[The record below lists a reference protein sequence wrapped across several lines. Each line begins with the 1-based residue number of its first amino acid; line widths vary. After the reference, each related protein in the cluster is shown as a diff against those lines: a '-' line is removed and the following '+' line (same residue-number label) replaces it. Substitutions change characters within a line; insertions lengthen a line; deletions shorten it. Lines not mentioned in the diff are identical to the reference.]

1 MPVLQGRRHGG
12 HRLARV
18 RGRRQRAPPASV
30 RGVREA
36 LHDLRARRAFD
47 AHGGE
52 DQRKPCSLRRRKNP
66 HWLYARIAQ
75 TTGSHGVC
83 RAGDQPH
90 RTAHSRARRARDPE
104 PRDRRNGDA
113 RAEED
118 GRRRLHPLRFRIR
131 GFSARGR
138 LPRRDPRGEETRH
151 QARAPYR
158 EVMFTAADHGFMEQ
172 ALELAGRGL
181 NTTTPNPRVG
191 CVIVKDGALVGSGWH
206 EKAGLP
212 HAEVLALK
220 EAGDRARGAALYA
233 NLEPCSHHGR
243 TPPCV
248 DAIVASGIKRVVAA
262 MQDPSPKVAGSGF
275 AKLRTAGITVE
286 HGLKEDEARELNIG
300 FVSRMTRGRP
310 WMRMKIAASL
320 DGRTALANGKS
331 QWITG
336 EAARQDGHRWR
347 ARACALLTGFGTVR
361 DDDPQLN
368 VRGVDTP
375 RQPLKIVVDSK
386 FETSPS
392 ARLLEE
398 GKTLVV
404 GAVNDARRIASLKK
418 AGAEV
423 VIIPNDGGKVELFK
437 LMEELARRELNEI
450 HVEAGAKLNGSLLR
464 AGVVDELLV
473 YLAPSVIGDSGRG
486 MFHLPEITELS
497 RASALKIREA
507 ERIGPDLRILA
518 RI

>member
-1 MPVLQGRRHGG
+1 M
-12 HRLARV
+12 LA
-18 RGRRQRAPPASV
+18 
-30 RGVREA
+30 
-36 LHDLRARRAFD
+36 
-47 AHGGE
+47 
-52 DQRKPCSLRRRKNP
+52 
-66 HWLYARIAQ
+66 
-75 TTGSHGVC
+75 
-83 RAGDQPH
+83 
-90 RTAHSRARRARDPE
+90 
-104 PRDRRNGDA
+104 
-113 RAEED
+113 
-118 GRRRLHPLRFRIR
+118 
-131 GFSARGR
+131 
-138 LPRRDPRGEETRH
+138 
-151 QARAPYR
+151 
-158 EVMFTAADHGFMEQ
+158 AADHDFMEQ

-181 NTTTPNPRVG
+181 YTTTPNPRVG
-191 CVIVKDGALVGSGWH
+191 CVIVRDGTVVGTGWH
-206 EKAGLP
+206 EKAGMP

-220 EAGDRARGAALYA
+220 AAGARSRGGTLYV

-248 DAIVASGIKRVVAA
+248 DAIVEAGVKRVVAA
-262 MQDPSPKVAGSGF
+262 IQDPNPKVAGAGF
-275 AKLRTAGITVE
+275 AKLRAAGIAVE
-286 HGLKEDEARELNIG
+286 QGLMEEEARELNIG
-300 FVSRMTRGRP
+300 FFARMTRGRP

-347 ARACALLTGFGTVR
+347 ARACAVLTGFGTVR

-375 RQPLKIVVDSK
+375 RQPLKVVVDSK

-392 ARLLEE
+392 ARLLKQ

-404 GAVNDARRIASLKK
+404 GAVNDAKRIASLKG

-450 HVEAGAKLNGSLLR
+450 HVEAGAKLNGSLLQ

-486 MFHLPEITELS
+486 MFSLSELTDLS
-497 RASALKIREA
+497 QTTALKIREV
-507 ERIGPDLRILA
+507 ERIGEDLRIVT